1 MKESGN
7 ITVLVLMV
15 LAIMSLMAIA
25 SYEESTTEVY
35 LAKNELAKSTSF
47 YCAEAA
53 IVEAS
58 NVLEATDISKLQEIE
73 TNYSGRSL
81 SWMYIDSKITSIDA
95 TTVYWENVSDILTS
109 MSQCSNS
116 KYIAIQKTYS
126 NGSVLR
132 NESLDMNK
140 TGDNVHE
147 YQLIARS
154 TDGGSVATI
163 EIGYRRRF

>member
-15 LAIMSLMAIA
+15 LAIMTLMAIA
-25 SYEESTTEVY
+25 SFEYSTTEIY
-35 LAKNELAKSTSF
+35 LAKNELAKTTSF

-58 NVLEATDISKLQEIE
+58 NELENASIANLQEV
-73 TNYSGRSL
+73 TSDFDNRSL
-81 SWMYIDSKITSIDA
+81 TWIYLDSDPPDLTSF
-95 TTVYWENVSDILTS
+95 TGQNVSDILTD
-109 MSQCSNS
+109 MPQCSQS
-116 KYIAIQKTYS
+116 QYIAIQKIYS
-126 NGSVLR
+126 DGDVLR

-140 TGDNVHE
+140 SGDNVHE
-147 YQLIARS
+147 YRLIARS
-154 TDGGSVATI
+154 TDGGSVSTI